1 MPRSGRAGTASPDER
16 GQAARPSAPGYP
28 PGPVKNRSALAIL
41 FVIVFIDLPLRD
53 GHPGDA
59 AVRGAARRVGGLDRA
74 PLGGYSAM
82 QFVFA
87 PIWGRLSDRIGR
99 RPMLLASIAMTA
111 VAFCAHGLADS
122 FSMLLVSR
130 LFAGAATANIAIA
143 RVRST

>member
-1 MPRSGRAGTASPDER
+1 
-16 GQAARPSAPGYP
+16 
-28 PGPVKNRSALAIL
+28 
-41 FVIVFIDLPLRD
+41 
-53 GHPGDA
+53 
-59 AVRGAARRVGGLDRA
+59 
-74 PLGGYSAM
+74 M

-111 VAFCAHGLADS
+111 VAFAIYGLADS

-143 RVRST
+143 RVRRRRDGTGGPRAVAWGSSAPRSVSGSSSGPRSAACSRITRSRCLASPRRGSPR